1 MAKYNI
7 HQRKSNLDKDTKIVN
22 VTKEKSLSETLF
34 GEEENKKDLKPGKY
48 IVHERTSLIDKDT
61 KIVTVTKEKTL
72 SETLFGTEEE
82 QRQKDLEQKR
92 IYEKQKEDNKRY
104 REQQNQK
111 MIDDYNNMIE
121 ETNRYYQEQAY
132 NNKVIG
138 EDYTEGISKSELNKR
153 KNSFDYDSVP
163 LDKKKEYL
171 KFVAD
176 YFNALNKGYSVD
188 YVKLSKK
195 KKFSKEKEY
204 YDGPKYY
211 EIKRDEKEFEL
222 NKGYRF
228 EYTML
233 VLDENGDFW
242 NKYKANNPGSYQDS
256 INISFSKINGISD
269 DLIVYTDISLERQ
282 KIDLSLDKYLSM
294 NSSNRKKL
302 ISDLENNWTDEN
314 YKLKEN
320 AIKREKNKKLKDYY
334 DKFIFISKLVI
345 IPLVLLPILLVVI
358 YTPLFLLIPYVVI
371 VSAVYGF
378 IKDHLTITEFIYT
391 FSLIVTCILM
401 LIRGYNKS
409 FISML
414 IMIGLS
420 VGIMYIMTFIE
431 SKLADKI
438 NKMKLYN

>member
-34 GEEENKKDLKPGKY
+34 GEEENKKGLKPGKY
-48 IVHERTSLIDKDT
+48 IVHRRTSLIDKDT
-61 KIVTVTKEKTL
+61 KIVTVTKENTL

-104 REQQNQK
+104 IEQQNQK

-138 EDYTEGISKSELNKR
+138 EDYTESISKSELNKR
-153 KNSFDYDSVP
+153 KNSFDYDSVS
-163 LDKKKEYL
+163 LDKKQEYL

-242 NKYKANNPGSYQDS
+242 NKYQSNNPGSYQVS
-256 INISFSKINGISD
+256 INTSFSKINGISD
-269 DLIVYTDISLERQ
+269 DLIAYTDISLERK

-294 NSSNRKKL
+294 NSSSRKKL
-302 ISDLENNWTDEN
+302 ISDLENDWTDEN

-320 AIKREKNKKLKDYY
+320 AIKREKNKKLKEYY
-334 DKFIFISKLVI
+334 DKFIYISKLVI

-378 IKDHLTITEFIYT
+378 IKERLTITEFIYT
-391 FSLIVTCILM
+391 FSLIVTSILM

-420 VGIMYIMTFIE
+420 VGIMYLMTFIE